1 MSLTMARQWTSST
14 QAVYS
19 SAHPIPGSF
28 SLPVL
33 KVVGPAT
40 HPNANKEQHSLAEHF
55 VLNKVD
61 LPVQILFLI
70 STKAAASEVPAA

>member
-19 SAHPIPGSF
+19 SAHPIPG

-55 VLNKVD
+55 VLNKAD